1 MTEKKEIE
9 KQIIDKTKGDGFL
22 PIADGFI
29 VAQNEVLKIVKKLD
43 DKYCICQNQFG
54 HYHKILIDETEIKD
68 DNDIIELDEEG
79 NEVKKDVADKPKCYV
94 RDARKILSANK
105 FRNMQEIIEFRD
117 FLNEIIDSQKK

>member
-9 KQIIDKTKGDGFL
+9 KQIIDKTKGEFVPL
-22 PIADGFI
+22 PEGFI
-29 VAQNEVLKIVKKLD
+29 NVQGEDLKIVKKLD